1 MLPTG
6 KLGNSRRFGII
17 VSIFNRSE
25 PPGVTIDPDSVLP
38 KNPRALMLGNPPEV
52 ESLEWALNDDGSLD
66 LFTE

>member
-38 KNPRALMLGNPPEV
+38 KKP
-52 ESLEWALNDDGSLD
+52 
-66 LFTE
+66 